1 MPPEGISSHSISKIL
16 LINIF
21 NYIIISTTSYR
32 LTSHETQTS
41 TVLAQLWRFS
51 SFKSVNYNPI
61 LWNDSS
67 IWVWVN
73 TYRYIF
79 SGLFASINPS
89 YDLGFTRG
97 TRVLTHPHY
106 LLMVKGFNTGVPLAC
121 QVYLHPRGRRP
132 GMPRGPQDL
141 AARKAWQKVSGISD
155 AKVTEKCNYPLVM
168 TNIAIGI

>member
-79 SGLFASINPS
+79 SGLFTSINPS

-106 LLMVKGFNTGVPLAC
+106 LLMVKGFNTSAPIAARFTSTKGGQEC
-121 QVYLHPRGRRP
+121 REGRKILPCARP
-132 GMPRGPQDL
+132 GRKSVKSLMQKSPRN
-141 AARKAWQKVSGISD
+141 
-155 AKVTEKCNYPLVM
+155 VTTLW
-168 TNIAIGI
+168 